1 MNCTDTPNKDVDGF
15 ISRFHEQPS
24 TSDTFLFG
32 CCYWFADMLCRRFPN
47 KDPAVMYDEV
57 ANHFGARLNGR
68 VFDISGDVT
77 DQYDWQVW
85 DQLPDLALRS
95 RIIRDCI
102 NF

>member
-1 MNCTDTPNKDVDGF
+1 
-15 ISRFHEQPS
+15 
-24 TSDTFLFG
+24 
-32 CCYWFADMLCRRFPN
+32 
-47 KDPAVMYDEV
+47 MYDEV
-57 ANHFGARLNGR
+57 ANHFGARLDGR